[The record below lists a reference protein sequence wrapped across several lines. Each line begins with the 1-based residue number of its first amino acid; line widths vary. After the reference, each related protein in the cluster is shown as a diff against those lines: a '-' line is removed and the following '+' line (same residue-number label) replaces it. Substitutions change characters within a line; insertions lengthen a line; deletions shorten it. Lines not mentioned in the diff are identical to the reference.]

1 MHKVDKEELGAL
13 VEQARAGDLDAF
25 GQIVRRFQ
33 DMAHGYAFSYL
44 SDFHRAED
52 VAQEA
57 FIDAYLKL
65 PRLREPAAFPGWF
78 RRIVRTHCHRAIRG
92 KRVEAAPL
100 DAALVVAAT
109 TGRKAELHE
118 EVLAAIRALPEHQ
131 RVAMTLFYING
142 YSQKEIAAFLEVP
155 MTTVQKRLYDSRKKL
170 KERMLEMVEE
180 TLKGHAAGERFPQ
193 AVIAELLARPKP
205 LEIEGHPV
213 REVADAIRKA
223 LREYEYIE
231 GEEIVRKSGAGFFP
245 DEAHNAYP
253 VDDEQVLRTETT
265 VTALQAMAGRTPPVR
280 LLTAGRVFRPDQE
293 DTSHANVFHQVD
305 VLCIGPEVTE
315 DTMKATLSKALEA
328 VLGPVEVRWEPHEF
342 PRFERCL
349 EACVKR
355 RRRWVEIAGCGMLT
369 AQTLAAGGFK
379 PESVNGFAFGASLER
394 LAMLKHGIDDI
405 GKLWR
410 PPHVPYAA
418 NRSGTQRSARSIR
431 SRRG

>member
-1 MHKVDKEELGAL
+1 MDKVDDEGIESL
-13 VEQARAGDLDAF
+13 VKRARAGDLDAF

-44 SDFHRAED
+44 GDFHRAED

-65 PRLREPAAFPGWF
+65 PRLCEPAAFPGWF
-78 RRIVRTHCHRAIRG
+78 RRIVRTHCHRAVRG
-92 KRVEAAPL
+92 RRMEAVPL
-100 DAALVVAAT
+100 DAALEVAAT
-109 TGRKAELHE
+109 VERKPDLHE

-155 MTTVQKRLYDSRKKL
+155 ATTVQKRLHDSRKKL

-180 TLKGHAAGERFPQ
+180 TLKEHAAGERFPRT
-193 AVIAELLARPKP
+193 VIAELLARPKP

-213 REVADAIRKA
+213 REMADAIRKA
-223 LREYEYIE
+223 LPEYEYID
-231 GEEIVRKSGAGFFP
+231 GEEIVRKPAVVFPAGEP
-245 DEAHNAYP
+245 DNAYP
-253 VDDEQVLRTETT
+253 VDNEQMLRTETT
-265 VTALQAMAGRTPPVR
+265 VTVLQAMAGRTPPVR

-293 DTSHANVFHQVD
+293 DASHANVFHQLD

-315 DTMKATLSKALEA
+315 DTMKATLRNALEA

-342 PRFERCL
+342 PRFQRCF

-355 RRRWVEIAGCGMLT
+355 RGRWVEIAGCGMLT
-369 AQTLAAGGFK
+369 AQTLAEGGFK
-379 PESVNGFAFGASLER
+379 PESVGGFAFGASLER

-405 GKLWR
+405 RKLWR
-410 PPHVPYAA
+410 PPYVP
-418 NRSGTQRSARSIR
+418 
-431 SRRG
+431 RR